1 MFFFSGKMFL
11 EKLLN
16 QLNDLDTVFDNVL
29 LLGYSNMTPED
40 LKFLEFWYSWR
51 RQFNQRTYLL

>member
-1 MFFFSGKMFL
+1 MVFFSGKMFL

-40 LKFLEFWYSWR
+40 LKFLEF
-51 RQFNQRTYLL
+51 